1 MARRKRLIGLDPG
14 LRKTGWGIVDFDGIT
29 ISYVQCGIISPPVS
43 GDMSRRLAFL
53 HESLLQV
60 LKKWQPESAA
70 IEETFVNKNAAST
83 LKLGQARGVVML
95 TPALVGLA
103 VAEYHNRVVKLS
115 VVGTGRA
122 AKQQIHVMVKH
133 LLPGA
138 NPESEDEADA
148 LAIAICHAH
157 HSSSKIEALGVGA
170 HK

>member
-1 MARRKRLIGLDPG
+1 LIGLDPG

-29 ISYVQCGIISPPVS
+29 VSYVQCGNVSPPI
-43 GDMSRRLAFL
+43 GDDMSRRLAFL
-53 HESLLQV
+53 HESLLSV

-95 TPALVGLA
+95 TPALVGLP

-157 HSSSKIEALGVGA
+157 HSSTKIEGPCVGTY
-170 HK
+170 K

>member
-1 MARRKRLIGLDPG
+1 MTRRKRLIGLDPG
-14 LRKTGWGIVDFDGIT
+14 LRKTGWGIVDFDGIA

-43 GDMSRRLAFL
+43 ADMSRRLAFL
-53 HESLLQV
+53 HESLLRV

-157 HSSSKIEALGVGA
+157 HSSAKMEDSAVRTYK
-170 HK
+170 

>member
-1 MARRKRLIGLDPG
+1 MNYSGSQKRLIGLDPG
-14 LRKTGWGIVDFDGIT
+14 LRKTGWGIVDFDGIA

-43 GDMSRRLAFL
+43 CDMSRRLAFL
-53 HESLLQV
+53 HESLLRV
-60 LKKWQPESAA
+60 LKKWHPESAA

-122 AKQQIHVMVKH
+122 AKQQIHVMVC
-133 LLPGA
+133 LLYTSPSPRDRG
-138 NPESEDEADA
+138 
-148 LAIAICHAH
+148 
-157 HSSSKIEALGVGA
+157 
-170 HK
+170 